1 MLDSSTKR
9 LVLGTPIKE
18 KYHRRGQPTV
28 KADLFSE
35 RGAMDVHGS
44 STSTLVTW
52 VPRLPTRHFRII
64 HYTFQLVLPGS
75 SMPRFSHQMPPERS
89 LLTVTNHSL
98 VWLWIYTADFW
109 GNQSW
114 HLWDSLP
121 FPLLLHPQQGL
132 PSCWS
137 RKKISNNADVDAS
150 S

>member
-64 HYTFQLVLPGS
+64 HYTFQLVLPDS
-75 SMPRFSHQMPPERS
+75 AIKCLLNAPYSP
-89 LLTVTNHSL
+89 LLTTGYCGSESTLRISEVPSGYVKIAIENHHFE
-98 VWLWIYTADFW
+98 WE
-109 GNQSW
+109 N
-114 HLWDSLP
+114 
-121 FPLLLHPQQGL
+121 PLSMVYFQ
-132 PSCWS
+132 
-137 RKKISNNADVDAS
+137 
-150 S
+150 